1 MSAAGAPV
9 PAGAAGPG
17 SADGPIDHP
26 GGGAADHATDGA
38 PASREPGAA
47 FRYDPLPDIDMPL
60 PARLGQF
67 PRQPDIATDV
77 ARAVAGPIAAAFI
90 RSQFRFEV
98 VGSVPDVPR
107 LALMPN
113 HQSHLDA
120 LAVLSILPARLR
132 RRVTVLAARDY
143 FFERPAPAL
152 TASVLWG
159 AVAFDRRSRLSEL
172 RRWTRILHDTPDG
185 WFLVFPQGSRKSA
198 GLHAGLPLVLAR
210 AGWPVLPVALSGT
223 AEAWPVGA
231 RLWHPFRRIR
241 VTFGTPIQDAGTR
254 DLLDALAAFWAE
266 NGRPD
271 PAPPARPGRPD
282 PALPDPAPPARP
294 GRATPEAPP

>member
-1 MSAAGAPV
+1 MSTLDAPARPTGEPR
-9 PAGAAGPG
+9 PAGEPAGPE
-17 SADGPIDHP
+17 P
-26 GGGAADHATDGA
+26 A
-38 PASREPGAA
+38 PEPGAA
-47 FRYDPLPDIDMPL
+47 FSYTPFPDIDMPL

-77 ARAVAGPIAAAFI
+77 ARALGGPIAAAFI

-120 LAVLSILPARLR
+120 LAVLSVLPARMR

-152 TASVLWG
+152 VASLLWG

-172 RRWTRILHDTPDG
+172 RRWTRVLRDTPEG
-185 WFLVFPQGSRKSA
+185 WFLVFPQGSRKTTA
-198 GLHAGLPLVLAR
+198 LHAGLPLVLAR
-210 AGWPVLPVALSGT
+210 SGWPVLPVALAGT

-231 RLWHPFRRIR
+231 RAWHPLRRIR
-241 VTFGTPIQDAGTR
+241 VTFGEPIEDAGTR
-254 DLLDALAAFWAE
+254 DLLGTLAAFWE
-266 NGRPD
+266 EHGRVVPRED
-271 PAPPARPGRPD
+271 RR
-282 PALPDPAPPARP
+282 
-294 GRATPEAPP
+294 